1 MKNLLLTLVLA
12 CTMVSLNGQAIG
24 IQAGLNFASGT
35 FDDGIDADDIKS
47 ISGIRIGPVV
57 QFPLGTL
64 FELHTGAIYSQK
76 GYEILDQAAL
86 GTITLDYIEV
96 PIAFAAGFDLGGL
109 GAFVKAGP
117 VLGIG
122 IGGNQSLSIGGQNAT
137 ETKIEFG
144 NGSGETKLLDTGL
157 TAGAGIKLGTLQIDA
172 SYDFSLN
179 DLSNDNAGYKN
190 KVFHIGLS
198 FVIGN

>member
-12 CTMVSLNGQAIG
+12 CTMISLHGQRIG

-35 FDDGIDADDIKS
+35 FDNGIDAEDLKS
-47 ISGIRIGPVV
+47 ITGIRIGPVV
-57 QFPLGTL
+57 QFPMGTI

-76 GYEILDQAAL
+76 GFENINTDPLNTNL
-86 GTITLDYIEV
+86 GKTTIDYIEV
-96 PIAFAAGFDLGGL
+96 PIAFAASFDLAGL

-122 IGGNQSLSIGGQNAT
+122 IGGERLLAAGPVEVQ
-137 ETKIEFG
+137 F
-144 NGSGETKLLDTGL
+144 GSGADEWKVLDTGL
-157 TAGAGIKLGTLQIDA
+157 TFGAGVKLGTLQIDA
-172 SYDFSLN
+172 AYDFSMD
-179 DLSNDNAGYKN
+179 DLRNDNTGYKN
-190 KVFHIGLS
+190 KVFHVGLS